1 MFRRNTHVGFRSSKR
16 LGCDLGQA
24 DAYAENVGQALQL
37 TNILRDVAEDA
48 ERGRIY
54 LPQSLLEKHGVSEQ
68 SILDGEPSVGFENVA
83 RELADRAWAYYKLSA
98 DSLPPEHR
106 RDMLILEAMAAIYW
120 RLLQKMRRIDFNV
133 LSDERKTIRLG
144 KWAKLAIG
152 MQTRFATRFSGY
164 RPVYARQ
171 GLAL

>member
-1 MFRRNTHVGFRSSKR
+1 
-16 LGCDLGQA
+16 
-24 DAYAENVGQALQL
+24 
-37 TNILRDVAEDA
+37 
-48 ERGRIY
+48 
-54 LPQSLLEKHGVSEQ
+54 
-68 SILDGEPSVGFENVA
+68 
-83 RELADRAWAYYKLSA
+83 LSA
-98 DSLPPEHR
+98 ESLPPEHR